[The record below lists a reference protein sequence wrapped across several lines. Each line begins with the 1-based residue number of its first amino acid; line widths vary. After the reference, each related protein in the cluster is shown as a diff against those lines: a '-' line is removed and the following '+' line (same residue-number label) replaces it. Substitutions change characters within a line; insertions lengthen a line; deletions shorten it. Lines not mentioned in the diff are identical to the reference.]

1 MDNYLLPDWQD
12 KSKLEKI
19 LTILSIVFAIVIA
32 VSIIITLA
40 TKHNLYFIYYTFI
53 FLFLVS
59 QGIEY
64 WKYNKP
70 IAITEFICAIFF
82 LVADIIMIVKK

>member
-12 KSKLEKI
+12 KSKSEKI
-19 LTILSIVFAIVIA
+19 LTILSIVFAIIIA
-32 VSIIITLA
+32 ISIIVTLI
-40 TKHNLYFIYYTFI
+40 TKHNLYYIYYTFI
-53 FLFLVS
+53 FLFLVT

-70 IAITEFICAIFF
+70 IAITEFICSVIF